1 MPESGA
7 TVAETARPRLAA
19 GVRLHFDAKRKAWM
33 LLAPERVVETEDP
46 AHDIL
51 SRCDGSRTVQQIVDE
66 LAAIYRADRAEI
78 AGDVAGLLG
87 ELVDK
92 RMVML

>member
-7 TVAETARPRLAA
+7 AVAETARPRLAA
-19 GVRLHFDAKRKAWM
+19 GVRLHFDARRKAWM

-66 LAAIYRADRAEI
+66 LATIYSADRAEI
-78 AGDVAGLLG
+78 AGDVAALLG
-87 ELVDK
+87 ELADK
-92 RMVML
+92 HVLVL